1 MELTVQLEKNIPDY
15 KGRQVWD
22 DDGRLLTEIVEYN
35 PKTGIGVIKLYE
47 INWNKLNELL
57 SEILNRK
64 AKYVAGKVK
73 QKKHEKILAFVKDR
87 LKRNR
92 NYYMFNDCSPSE
104 YMNGENDTLNAIIKY
119 IERL

>member
-64 AKYVAGKVK
+64 AKYV
-73 QKKHEKILAFVKDR
+73 
-87 LKRNR
+87 
-92 NYYMFNDCSPSE
+92 
-104 YMNGENDTLNAIIKY
+104 
-119 IERL
+119 